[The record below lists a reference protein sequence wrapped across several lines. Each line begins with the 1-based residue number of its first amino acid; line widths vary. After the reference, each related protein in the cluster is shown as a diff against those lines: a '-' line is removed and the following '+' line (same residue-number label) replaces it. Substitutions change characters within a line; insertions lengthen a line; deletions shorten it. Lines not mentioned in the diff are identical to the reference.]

1 MKMISIFEHLK
12 IARLQGAYA
21 CIKNQKLRSFVI
33 PFLFLDYVNHA
44 PAHKTNAFI
53 AFYTCT
59 DSGAP
64 RARSTIVKKIW

>member
-44 PAHKTNAFI
+44 PAHKTNEFI

-59 DSGAP
+59 DIIDA
-64 RARSTIVKKIW
+64 